1 MANQKQQPIGPSQDV
16 IPFSEIHEGIIITK
30 TGELRAILMVTS
42 INFSLKSD
50 QEQNAIIFSY
60 QNFLNSLSFN
70 IQILMQSKRLDLT
83 NYLAKLQKIADQQ
96 SNELLRAQ
104 TIDYI
109 SFIGDLIKIA
119 NIMDKK
125 FYVVI
130 PYVPIGKI
138 EPVGGLF
145 GKKNS
150 SGIRMTQT
158 DFDMYKK
165 ELAQRVQV
173 VQSGLSSIGLR
184 SAVLNSQQVVELF
197 YGIYNP
203 EEAAKQK
210 LINYDDLNSQI
221 IETQK

>member
-109 SFIGDLIKIA
+109 SFIKDLIKIA

-125 FYVVI
+125 FFVVI
-130 PYVPIGKI
+130 PYAPIGKI
-138 EPVGGLF
+138 QPVGGLF
-145 GKKNS
+145 NKKGNS
-150 SGIRMTQT
+150 SIRMTQSE
-158 DFDMYKK
+158 FDMYKK
-165 ELAQRVQV
+165 ELAQRVQI

-210 LINYDDLNSQI
+210 LINYDSLNSQI
-221 IETQK
+221 IETQR